1 MTIPQGATR
10 RKAKG
15 GLEASYRAQLSAV
28 IELERLMVQL
38 GYMRPEERRVMSRE
52 ERRQHIDNKPLA
64 VVE

>member
-1 MTIPQGATR
+1 MNIPQGVAR
-10 RKAKG
+10 RKAKN

-64 VVE
+64 VVK